1 MSTQLFTIGVYGFS
15 EQTFFE
21 ALQSHQID
29 TLVDV
34 RQRRG
39 VRGKSYA
46 FANHK
51 RLTKQL
57 LQQGMAYVHLPE
69 LAPNAAMREIAHI
82 HDKNMGT
89 SKRARMVLPET
100 FCMAYYTNLKET
112 HTIEEL
118 LAKLPP
124 RHQKLVFLCV
134 ETHPE
139 ACHRHLITDWMATEA
154 GLPVTHIL
162 PPP

>member
-1 MSTQLFTIGVYGFS
+1 LSTQLFTIGVYGFT

-21 ALQSHQID
+21 ALQYHQID

-39 VRGKSYA
+39 VRGKDHA

-51 RLTKQL
+51 RLEKQL

-69 LAPNAAMREIAHI
+69 LAPDTDMREIAHI
-82 HDKNMGT
+82 HDKSLGT
-89 SKRARMVLPET
+89 SKRARKVLPEA
-100 FCMAYYTNLKET
+100 FCMAYSTNLKEKQT
-112 HTIEEL
+112 VEEV

-124 RHQKLVFLCV
+124 GHQKLVFLCV

-154 GLPVTHIL
+154 GLSVTHIL
-162 PPP
+162 PPS